1 MAELDGWN
9 ESFPFTP
16 TSLRAAPL
24 DQAGHCFEWADI
36 KQDLNSLQGIA
47 IEEQGKSLVVRS
59 ECKGIC
65 GKVFQSVGVAV
76 PPTIR
81 EL

>member
-1 MAELDGWN
+1 MSPG
-9 ESFPFTP
+9 PP
-16 TSLRAAPL
+16 
-24 DQAGHCFEWADI
+24 CFEWADI
-36 KQDLNSLQGIA
+36 KQDLKSLQEIV
-47 IEEQGKSLVVRS
+47 IEKQGKSLAIRS

-65 GKVFQSVGVAV
+65 GEVFQSVGVAV